1 MARAMWSGAISFGL
15 VNIPVKLFKATAS
28 TSGKQISFH
37 QIHKT
42 CGTRLRHI
50 RWCPKDEVEVPWDEV
65 AKGYE
70 FEKGKY
76 VEVSDEEL
84 DALLPEEDYATV
96 AIENFVALA
105 DVDPIYYDRAY
116 YISPDGSPKAYALLH
131 ETLGQ
136 TGRVAV
142 ARVLL
147 RTRSHLALVRVL
159 GDHLLLETMY
169 FDGEIVDPKE
179 IPGVARGKAAHV
191 DRKQLEVAQQLVDS
205 MTIDWEPER
214 YKDEYSSKVKK
225 VIEKKIEGGEVVEAP
240 ALPAAEGGAQVV
252 DLLEA
257 LRKSVDATTAR
268 GKKHPET
275 LADVADLRP
284 IAEVRAGANGH
295 GGGGHAKKRQH
306 AAHRTHRSSRRGHK
320 HAS

>member
-1 MARAMWSGAISFGL
+1 MWSGAISFGL
-15 VNIPVKLFKATAS
+15 VNIPVKLYKATAS
-28 TSGKQISFH
+28 TSGKQVSFH
-37 QIHKT
+37 QIHKP

-96 AIENFVALA
+96 AIENFVALE

-116 YISPDGSPKAYALLH
+116 YIAPDSSPKAYALLH
-131 ETLGQ
+131 ETLGK
-136 TGRVAV
+136 TGKVAV

-159 GDHLLLETMY
+159 EDHLVLETMY
-169 FDGEIVDPKE
+169 FDAEIVDAGE
-179 IPGVARGKAAHV
+179 VPGVQKGKAAHV
-191 DRKQLEVAQQLVDS
+191 DKKQLEVAEQLVDS
-205 MTIDWEPER
+205 MTIAWDPAR
-214 YKDEYSSKVKK
+214 YKDEYSSKVKH
-225 VIEKKIEGGEVVEAP
+225 VIEQKIEGGEVVESP
-240 ALPAAEGGAQVV
+240 ETAAEEGGGAHVV

-257 LRKSVDATTAR
+257 LRKSVDATKAR

-275 LADVADLRP
+275 LADVAGLHP
-284 IAEVRAGANGH
+284 IAEVRAGRGAH
-295 GGGGHAKKRQH
+295 GKKKQH
-306 AAHRTHRSSRRGHK
+306 AAHRARRGAK
-320 HAS
+320 RGAKRHAG

>member
-1 MARAMWSGAISFGL
+1 MPRAMWSGAISFGL
-15 VNIPVKLFKATAS
+15 VNIPVKLYKATAS

-65 AKGYE
+65 RKGYE
-70 FEKGKY
+70 LEKGKY

-96 AIENFVALA
+96 AIESFVALA

-131 ETLGQ
+131 QTLAK
-136 TGRVAV
+136 TARVAV

-159 GDHLLLETMY
+159 EDHLLLETMY
-169 FDGEIVDPKE
+169 FDAEIVDPKE
-179 IPGVARGKAAHV
+179 IPGVVHGKAAHV
-191 DRKQLEVAQQLVDS
+191 DRKQLEVAEQLVES

-214 YKDEYSSKVKK
+214 YKDEYSDKVRE
-225 VIEKKIEGGEVVEAP
+225 VIERKIEGGEVVEAP

-257 LRKSVDATTAR
+257 LQRSVDATKAR

-275 LADVADLRP
+275 LADVADLHP
-284 IAEVRAGANGH
+284 IADVRHERARSATRHRARAAKRSRARH
-295 GGGGHAKKRQH
+295 G
-306 AAHRTHRSSRRGHK
+306 
-320 HAS
+320 

>member
-1 MARAMWSGAISFGL
+1 MPRAMWSGAISFGL
-15 VNIPVKLFKATAS
+15 VNIPVKLYKGTAS
-28 TSGKQISFH
+28 TSGKQVSFH

-42 CGTRLRHI
+42 CGTRIRHI

-96 AIENFVALA
+96 SIENFVALE

-116 YISPDGSPKAYALLH
+116 YVSPDGSPKAYALLH
-131 ETLGQ
+131 ETLRK
-136 TGRVAV
+136 TGKVAV

-159 GDHLLLETMY
+159 EDHLLLETMY
-169 FDGEIVDPKE
+169 FDAEIVDAGE
-179 IPGVARGKAAHV
+179 IPGVPHGKAAHV
-191 DRKQLEVAQQLVDS
+191 DKKQLDVAEQLVES
-205 MTIDWEPER
+205 MTIEWEPER
-214 YKDEYSSKVKK
+214 YKDEYSAKVKK
-225 VIEKKIEGGEVVEAP
+225 VIEEKIEGGEVVEAP

-252 DLLEA
+252 DLLAA
-257 LRKSVDATTAR
+257 LRQSVDATKAR
-268 GKKHPET
+268 GKKHPDT
-275 LADVADLRP
+275 LADVADLHP
-284 IAEVRAGANGH
+284 IARVREKR
-295 GGGGHAKKRQH
+295 AKSAPRRRAH
-306 AAHRTHRSSRRGHK
+306 AAKRSRARRG
-320 HAS
+320 

>member
-1 MARAMWSGAISFGL
+1 MWSGAISFGL
-15 VNIPVKLFKATAS
+15 VNIPVKLYKATAS

-70 FEKGKY
+70 FERGKY
-76 VEVSDEEL
+76 VEVSDDEL
-84 DALLPEEDYATV
+84 DALLPDEDYATV
-96 AIENFVALA
+96 AIESFVALA

-131 ETLGQ
+131 QTLDK
-136 TGRVAV
+136 TERVAV

-159 GDHLLLETMY
+159 EDHLVLETMY
-169 FDGEIVDPKE
+169 FDAEIVDPKE
-179 IPGVARGKAAHV
+179 IPGVVHGKAAHV
-191 DRKQLEVAQQLVDS
+191 DRKQLEVAEQLVDS
-205 MTIDWEPER
+205 MTIDWQPER
-214 YKDEYSSKVKK
+214 YEDEYSSKVKK

-240 ALPAAEGGAQVV
+240 ALPAAAGGAQVV

-257 LRKSVDATTAR
+257 LKKSVDATKAR

-275 LADVADLRP
+275 LADIAELHP
-284 IAEVRAGANGH
+284 IAEVRAGH
-295 GGGGHAKKRQH
+295 DGHAKKRPH
-306 AAHRTHRSSRRGHK
+306 AARHVRRSTKRGHK

>member
-1 MARAMWSGAISFGL
+1 MPRAMWSGAISFGL
-15 VNIPVKLFKATAS
+15 VNIPVKLYKATAS

-116 YISPDGSPKAYALLH
+116 FISPDGSPKAYALLH
-131 ETLGQ
+131 QTLAK
-136 TGRVAV
+136 TERVAV

-159 GDHLLLETMY
+159 EDHLVLETMY
-169 FDGEIVDPKE
+169 FDAEIVDAKE
-179 IPGVARGKAAHV
+179 IPGVVHGKAAHV
-191 DRKQLEVAQQLVDS
+191 DRKQLEVAEQLVDS
-205 MTIDWEPER
+205 MTIEWEPER
-214 YKDEYSSKVKK
+214 YKDEYSDKVKK

-257 LRKSVDATTAR
+257 LRKSVDATKAR

-275 LADVADLRP
+275 LADVAGLHP
-284 IAEVRAGANGH
+284 LAEVRAGHN
-295 GGGGHAKKRQH
+295 GHAKKRQH
-306 AAHRTHRSSRRGHK
+306 AAHRARRSSRGGHK

>member
-1 MARAMWSGAISFGL
+1 VPRAMWSGAISFGL
-15 VNIPVKLFKATAS
+15 VNIPVKLYKATAS
-28 TSGKQISFH
+28 TSGNQVSFH

-76 VEVSDEEL
+76 VEVTSEEL
-84 DALLPEEDYATV
+84 DALLPEEDFATV
-96 AIENFVALA
+96 AIENFVALE

-116 YISPDGSPKAYALLH
+116 YVSPDASPRAYALLH
-131 ETLGQ
+131 ETLKKSGK
-136 TGRVAV
+136 VAV

-159 GDHLLLETMY
+159 EDHLLLETMY
-169 FDGEIVDPKE
+169 FDAEIVDAGE
-179 IPGVARGKAAHV
+179 IPGVPRGKAAHV
-191 DRKQLEVAQQLVDS
+191 DKKQLDVAEQLVES

-240 ALPAAEGGAQVV
+240 ALPAAEGGAKVV
-252 DLLEA
+252 DLLAA
-257 LRKSVDATTAR
+257 LRQSVEATKAR

-275 LADVADLRP
+275 LADVADLHP
-284 IAEVRAGANGH
+284 IASIRAKR
-295 GGGGHAKKRQH
+295 AKSARHRRAH
-306 AAHRTHRSSRRGHK
+306 AAKRSRARRG
-320 HAS
+320 

>member
-1 MARAMWSGAISFGL
+1 MPRAMWSGAISFGL
-15 VNIPVKLFKATAS
+15 VNIPVKVYKATAS

-84 DALLPEEDYATV
+84 DALLSDEDYATV
-96 AIENFVALA
+96 AIENFVALEE
-105 DVDPIYYDRAY
+105 VDPIYYDRAY
-116 YISPDGSPKAYALLH
+116 YIAPDGSPKAYGLLH
-131 ETLGQ
+131 QTLEK

-147 RTRSHLALVRVL
+147 RTRSHLALLRVL
-159 GDHLLLETMY
+159 ENHLLLETMY
-169 FDGEIVDPKE
+169 FDAEIVDPKE
-179 IPGVARGKAAHV
+179 VPGVVPGKAAHV
-191 DRKQLEVAQQLVDS
+191 DKKQLDVAEQLVES
-205 MTIDWEPER
+205 MTIDWEPAR
-214 YKDEYSSKVKK
+214 YKDEYSAKVKH
-225 VIEKKIEGGEVVEAP
+225 VIEQKIEGGEVVEAP
-240 ALPAAEGGAQVV
+240 APPAAAGGAQVV
-252 DLLEA
+252 DLLDA
-257 LRKSVDATTAR
+257 LRRSVDATRAR

-275 LADVADLRP
+275 LADVADLHP
-284 IAEVRAGANGH
+284 IASVRH
-295 GGGGHAKKRQH
+295 KRARSAHRRRTH
-306 AAHRTHRSSRRGHK
+306 AAKRSRARRG
-320 HAS
+320 

>member
-1 MARAMWSGAISFGL
+1 MPRAMWSGAISFGL
-15 VNIPVKLFKATAS
+15 VNIPVKLYKATAS

-84 DALLPEEDYATV
+84 DALLPDEDYATV
-96 AIENFVALA
+96 AIENFVALEE
-105 DVDPIYYDRAY
+105 VDPIYYDRAY
-116 YISPDGSPKAYALLH
+116 YVAPDGSPKAYGLLH
-131 ETLGQ
+131 QTLEK

-159 GDHLLLETMY
+159 ENHLLLETMY
-169 FDGEIVDPKE
+169 FDAEIVDPKE
-179 IPGVARGKAAHV
+179 VPGVVHGKAAHV
-191 DRKQLEVAQQLVDS
+191 DKKQLDVAEQLVES

-214 YKDEYSSKVKK
+214 YKDEYSAKVKH

-252 DLLEA
+252 DLLDA
-257 LRKSVDATTAR
+257 LRRSVDATKAR

-275 LADVADLRP
+275 LADVADLHP
-284 IAEVRAGANGH
+284 IANVRQ
-295 GGGGHAKKRQH
+295 KRARSAHRRRTH
-306 AAHRTHRSSRRGHK
+306 AAKRSRARRG
-320 HAS
+320 

>member
-1 MARAMWSGAISFGL
+1 VPRAMWSGAISFGL

-28 TSGKQISFH
+28 SSGKQISFH

-42 CGTRLRHI
+42 CGTRIRHI

-76 VEVSDEEL
+76 VEVSDDEL

-96 AIENFVALA
+96 AIENFVALD

-131 ETLGQ
+131 ETLARSGK
-136 TGRVAV
+136 VAV

-159 GDHLLLETMY
+159 EDHLVLETMY
-169 FDGEIVDPKE
+169 FDAEIVDPAE
-179 IPGVARGKAAHV
+179 VPGVPKSKAAHV
-191 DRKQLEVAQQLVDS
+191 DRKQLEVAEKLVES
-205 MTIDWEPER
+205 MTIEWDPER
-214 YKDEYSSKVKK
+214 YKDDYTEKVKH
-225 VIEKKIEGGEVVEAP
+225 VIERKIEGGEVVEAP
-240 ALPAAEGGAQVV
+240 MVPAAEGKGAQVV

-257 LRKSVDATTAR
+257 LRKSVDATKAR

-275 LADVADLRP
+275 LAEVADLHP
-284 IAEVRAGANGH
+284 IAEVRS
-295 GGGGHAKKRQH
+295 GGRRKKGPVRTATRRRAH
-306 AAHRTHRSSRRGHK
+306 AARGSRARRG
-320 HAS
+320 